1 MHRCLTGNFTDAS
14 EIYKE
19 KIIEMRNVMQ
29 YKMFLIKYAEI
40 GTKGKNRYVFEE
52 IMCKRMRA
60 RLKPLGKFEVRRE
73 YGRIFVEAFSEY
85 DYDDVM
91 KVLTTIFGIVGVCPV
106 CVEEELTYE
115 AISKAVVAHVG
126 TEYPNRKVTFKVN
139 ARRNNKSFPKTSMEL
154 NCDLGADLL
163 AAYPELSVDIH
174 KPDVFVNVEVRNV
187 TYIYSQIIP
196 GPGGL
201 PVGTN
206 GKGMTLLS
214 GGIDSPV
221 AAYMIAKRGV
231 EIEAVYFHAPPFTS
245 EQAKTKVI
253 DLAKIVSKYSG
264 VIKLHVVP
272 FTDVQLAIYDNCP
285 HDELTIIMKRI
296 MYQIAQEIALKED
309 CQCLI
314 TGESIGQV
322 SSQTTQ
328 SLLVID
334 SAIDKLPVFRPC
346 IGMDKQEII
355 DISEKIGTYETS
367 ILPYE
372 DCCTTFVAQ
381 HPVTKPKME
390 QILES
395 EKALAGKVEA
405 LIEKAIEDVELV
417 YCR

>member
-1 MHRCLTGNFTDAS
+1 
-14 EIYKE
+14 
-19 KIIEMRNVMQ
+19 MQ

-73 YGRIFVEAFSEY
+73 YGRIFVEAFSDY
-85 DYDDVM
+85 DYEDVM

-106 CVEEELTYE
+106 KVVEELSYE
-115 AISKAVVAHVG
+115 AISKAVVAHVAE
-126 TEYPNRKVTFKVN
+126 EYNDKHFTFKVN
-139 ARRNNKSFPKTSMEL
+139 ARRNNKTFPKTSMEL

-163 AAYPELSVDIH
+163 DAYPDMTVDIH
-174 KPDVFVNVEVRNV
+174 KPDVFINVEVRNV

-245 EQAKTKVI
+245 EQARTKVI

-372 DCCTTFVAQ
+372 DCCTTFVAK
-381 HPVTKPKME
+381 HPVTKP
-390 QILES
+390 ILSAIEKS
-395 EKALAGKVEA
+395 EAKLAGIIEPLYEKALESVET
-405 LIEKAIEDVELV
+405 VM
-417 YCR
+417 CRSQR

>member
-1 MHRCLTGNFTDAS
+1 M
-14 EIYKE
+14 YKS
-19 KIIEMRNVMQ
+19 
-29 YKMFLIKYAEI
+29 FLIKYAEI

-73 YGRIFVEAFSEY
+73 YGRIFVEAFSDY
-85 DYDDVM
+85 DYEDVM

-106 CVEEELTYE
+106 KVVEELSYE
-115 AISKAVVAHVG
+115 AISKAVVAHVAE
-126 TEYPNRKVTFKVN
+126 EYNDKHFTFKVN
-139 ARRNNKSFPKTSMEL
+139 ARRNNKTFPKTSMEL

-163 AAYPELSVDIH
+163 DAYPDMTVDIH
-174 KPDVFVNVEVRNV
+174 KPDVFINVEVRNV

-245 EQAKTKVI
+245 EQARTKVI

-272 FTDVQLAIYDNCP
+272 FTDVQLAIYDNCA

-322 SSQTTQ
+322 ASQTMH
-328 SLLVID
+328 SLAVTNEVCTM
-334 SAIDKLPVFRPC
+334 PVFRPL
-346 IGMDKQEII
+346 IGFDKQEIV

-367 ILPYE
+367 VLPYE
-372 DCCTTFVAQ
+372 DCCTIFVAK
-381 HPVTKPKME
+381 HPVTKPNLNVIKCSERHLDDVIDEMME
-390 QILES
+390 RAVSTAET
-395 EKALAGKVEA
+395 
-405 LIEKAIEDVELV
+405 IEV
-417 YCR
+417 C

>member
-1 MHRCLTGNFTDAS
+1 
-14 EIYKE
+14 
-19 KIIEMRNVMQ
+19 MQ

-73 YGRIFVEAFSEY
+73 YGRIFVEAFSDY

-106 CVEEELTYE
+106 KVVEELNYE
-115 AISKAVVAHVG
+115 AISEAVVAHVAE
-126 TEYPNRKVTFKVN
+126 EYNDKHFTFKVN
-139 ARRNNKSFPKTSMEL
+139 ARRNNKTFPKTSMEL

-163 AAYPELSVDIH
+163 NVYPDMTVDIH
-174 KPDVFVNVEVRNV
+174 KPDVFINVEVRNV

-245 EQAKTKVI
+245 EQARTKVI

-395 EKALAGKVEA
+395 EKALQGKVEA
-405 LIEKAIEDVELV
+405 LIAKAIEDVEIV

>member
-1 MHRCLTGNFTDAS
+1 MD
-14 EIYKE
+14 
-19 KIIEMRNVMQ
+19 

-52 IMCKRMRA
+52 IMCKRMRS

-85 DYDDVM
+85 DFDEVM
-91 KVLTTIFGIVGVCPV
+91 RVLGSIFGIIGICPV
-106 CVEEELTYE
+106 RVVENLTYE
-115 AISKAVVAHVG
+115 DISKAVVAHVDE
-126 TEYPNRKVTFKVN
+126 EYKDKNFTFKVF
-139 ARRNNKSFPKTSMEL
+139 ARRNNKTFPKTSMEL

-163 AAYPELSVDIH
+163 QAFPQLSVDVH
-174 KPDVFVNVEVRNV
+174 KPDVSVYVEVRNV
-187 TYIYSQIIP
+187 AYIYSKTIP

-206 GKGMTLLS
+206 GKGMVLLS

-231 EIEAVYFHAPPFTS
+231 ELEAVYFHAPPFTS

-253 DLAKIVSKYSG
+253 DLAKLVANYAG
-264 VIKLHVVP
+264 VIKLHVVH

-296 MYQIAQEIALKED
+296 MYQMAQDLGMKED
-309 CQCLI
+309 CQCII

-334 SAIDKLPVFRPC
+334 QAIDKLPVFRPC

-372 DCCTTFVAQ
+372 DCCTTFVAP
-381 HPVTKPKME
+381 HPVTKPKLE

-395 EKALAGKVEA
+395 EKALVGKIEEKYQRALEEVEV
-405 LIEKAIEDVELV
+405 I

>member
-1 MHRCLTGNFTDAS
+1 
-14 EIYKE
+14 
-19 KIIEMRNVMQ
+19 MQ

-73 YGRIFVEAFSEY
+73 YGRIFVEAFSDY
-85 DYDDVM
+85 DYEDVM

-106 CVEEELTYE
+106 KVVEELSYE
-115 AISKAVVAHVG
+115 AISEAVVAHVAE
-126 TEYPNRKVTFKVN
+126 EYNDKHFTFKVN
-139 ARRNNKSFPKTSMEL
+139 ARRNNKTFPKTSMEL

-163 AAYPELSVDIH
+163 NAYPDMKVDIH
-174 KPDVFVNVEVRNV
+174 KPDVFINVEVRNV

-245 EQAKTKVI
+245 EQARTKVI

-395 EKALAGKVEA
+395 EKALVGKVEP
-405 LIEKAIEDVELV
+405 LIAKAIEDVEIV